1 MLNDKLWYNDVSIL
15 YKDNKYLDFWPYYG
29 QSYNQRINALC
40 RFIIFCGIAISISNN
55 NTNGIIGTLVLLIF
69 VYFSID
75 KRKSEHCTNLQEYFE
90 SNTKDDGKCQLPTK
104 DNPFSNYLIGDN
116 IDRKQACPY
125 GDVKTDIKDKF
136 NEDLYKSVWDVFDKE
151 NSQRQFYTMPNTEVC
166 NEQTKYA
173 EWLYG
178 NKFKKTCK
186 TDYKTC
192 TGHENG
198 GAGGGSD

>member
-1 MLNDKLWYNDVSIL
+1 
-15 YKDNKYLDFWPYYG
+15 
-29 QSYNQRINALC
+29 
-40 RFIIFCGIAISISNN
+40 ISISNN
-55 NTNGIIGTLVLLIF
+55 NTNGVIGILILLIF
-69 VYFSID
+69 IYFSID
-75 KRKSEHCTNLQEYFE
+75 KKKSKECTNVQEYFE
-90 SNTKDDGKCQLPTK
+90 SNDVDNNNCQSPTK
-104 DNPFSNYLIGDN
+104 ENPFSNFLIGDDIN
-116 IDRKQACPY
+116 RKKACSY
-125 GDVKTDIKDKF
+125 SEVKTNVKEKF

-186 TDYKTC
+186 TDFTTC